1 MVAEI
6 FKNEETLFLKG
17 YLKGLNLNEAIRAV
31 NIAEEYHGGV
41 YRKSGELYISH
52 PIRIASALISLGIK
66 DSEILVGAILHDVL
80 EDTSIT
86 EEVLFSEFSEEAVDI
101 IIRVTNKPDMSKEEY
116 YNQIAK
122 NPKATVV
129 KLADRCHNVSTM
141 NHFNLNK
148 IKKYIKETEDYV
160 LPLCSIVSNRFPE
173 WSNEIY
179 YMKYHIE
186 SIMEMTKG
194 IISMYEN

>member
-1 MVAEI
+1 ME
-6 FKNEETLFLKG
+6 
-17 YLKGLNLNEAIRAV
+17 GLIEKV
-31 NIAEEYHGGV
+31 VSH
-41 YRKSGELYISH
+41 ISH
-52 PIRIASALISLGIK
+52 PIRIASTLIFLGVK
-66 DSEILVGAILHDVL
+66 DNEILIGAILHDIL

-86 EEVLFSEFSEEAVDI
+86 EEELLSKFNKEAVDI
-101 IIRVTNKPDMSKEEY
+101 IVRVTNKADMSKEEY
-116 YNQIAK
+116 YEQISK
-122 NPKATVV
+122 NPKATIV

-141 NHFNLNK
+141 NHFDLNK
-148 IKKYIKETEDYV
+148 IKKYIRETEDYV

-186 SIMEMTKG
+186 SIMEMSKG

>member
-41 YRKSGELYISH
+41 YRISGEPYISH
-52 PIRIASALISLGIK
+52 PIRIASALISLGVK

-86 EEVLFSEFSEEAVDI
+86 EDVLFSEFSKEAVDI

-116 YNQIAK
+116 YDQISR
-122 NPKATVV
+122 NPKATIV

-141 NHFNLNK
+141 NHFNLSK

-160 LPLCSIVSNRFPE
+160 LPLCSIASYMFPE

-194 IISMYEN
+194 IINMYEN